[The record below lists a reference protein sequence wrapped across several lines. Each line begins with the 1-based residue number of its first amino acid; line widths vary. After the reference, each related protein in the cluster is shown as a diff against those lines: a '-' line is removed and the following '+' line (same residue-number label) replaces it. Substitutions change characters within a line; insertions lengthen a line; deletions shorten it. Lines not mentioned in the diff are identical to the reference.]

1 MRQVRNSKFE
11 FRNRA
16 AAIFAVGFALCIS
29 THTPAAAA
37 QQPQKLPVVGVLI
50 TDTKGNLS
58 LPILVDGLRDLGYVD
73 GKNILLEIRSAGG
86 NPDALPALSA
96 ELLKR
101 GVDVLY
107 ATGPAA
113 IRAARDATTT
123 VPIVSLDLET
133 DPVQAGWARSVARPG
148 GNITGLFLDLADLAG
163 KWLQLLREA
172 APGIRRVGVV
182 WDSTTGSAQLKAAKA
197 AAEGF
202 GIELEVIEIRRA
214 EEFGTALATGAR
226 AGSRAIVLLS
236 SPLISTGSTQLAE
249 FVMKDRLP
257 AISPFRRFADA
268 GGLMSY
274 GPDFDEFRRQAASYI
289 DRILKGAKPGD
300 LPIERPAKYE
310 LVVNAKTAKVLGLR
324 IPQALLVR
332 ADEVIR

>member
-1 MRQVRNSKFE
+1 MRRCAIADCRLRIGPTAIYVVALVLGLLTPSL
-11 FRNRA
+11 A
-16 AAIFAVGFALCIS
+16 ADA
-29 THTPAAAA
+29 
-37 QQPQKLPVVGVLI
+37 QKLPVVGVLI

-58 LPILVDGLRDLGYVD
+58 LPILVDGLRELGYVG
-73 GKNILLEIRSAGG
+73 GKNILLEVRSAGG
-86 NPDALPALSA
+86 RPDALSALAA
-96 ELLKR
+96 ELVQRK
-101 GVDVLY
+101 VDVLY

-123 VPIVSLDLET
+123 VPIVALDLES

-182 WDSTTGSAQLKAAKA
+182 WDSTTSPAQLKAAKA
-197 AAEGF
+197 AAEHF
-202 GIELEVIEIRRA
+202 GIDLQVIEVRRGD
-214 EEFGTALATGAR
+214 ELDDALVVGVG

-236 SPLISTGSTQLAE
+236 SPLVSTGSTQLAD
-249 FVMKDRLP
+249 FVVKNRLP
-257 AISPFRRFADA
+257 AISPFRKFADA
-268 GGLMSY
+268 GGLIAY
-274 GPDFDEFRRQAASYI
+274 GPDFDEFRRHAASYI
-289 DRILKGAKPGD
+289 ERILKGAKPGD

-310 LVVNAKTAKVLGLR
+310 LVINLKTAKTLGLR
-324 IPQALLVR
+324 IPQTLLVR

>member
-1 MRQVRNSKFE
+1 MR
-11 FRNRA
+11 
-16 AAIFAVGFALCIS
+16 LC
-29 THTPAAAA
+29 
-37 QQPQKLPVVGVLI
+37 
-50 TDTKGNLS
+50 D
-58 LPILVDGLRDLGYVD
+58 
-73 GKNILLEIRSAGG
+73 
-86 NPDALPALSA
+86 
-96 ELLKR
+96 
-101 GVDVLY
+101 
-107 ATGPAA
+107 
-113 IRAARDATTT
+113 
-123 VPIVSLDLET
+123 
-133 DPVQAGWARSVARPG
+133 
-148 GNITGLFLDLADLAG
+148 LFLDLADLAG

-182 WDSTTGSAQLKAAKA
+182 WDSATGSAQLKAAKA

-202 GIELEVIEIRRA
+202 GIELQVIEIRRA
-214 EEFGTALATGAR
+214 EEFGAVLATGVR

-249 FVMKDRLP
+249 FVVKDRLP

-289 DRILKGAKPGD
+289 DRILKGARPGD

-310 LVVNAKTAKVLGLR
+310 LVINSKTAKTLGLK
-324 IPQALLVR
+324 IPQSLLLR

>member
-1 MRQVRNSKFE
+1 MRRCAIADCRLRIGPTAIYVVALVLGLLTPSL
-11 FRNRA
+11 A
-16 AAIFAVGFALCIS
+16 ADA
-29 THTPAAAA
+29 
-37 QQPQKLPVVGVLI
+37 QKLPVVGVLV

-58 LPILVDGLRDLGYVD
+58 LPILVDGLRELGYVG
-73 GKNILLEIRSAGG
+73 GKNILLEVRSAGG
-86 NPDALPALSA
+86 RPDALSALAA
-96 ELLKR
+96 ELVQRK
-101 GVDVLY
+101 VDVLY

-123 VPIVSLDLET
+123 VPIVALDLES

-182 WDSTTGSAQLKAAKA
+182 WDSTTSPAQLKAAKA
-197 AAEGF
+197 AAEHF
-202 GIELEVIEIRRA
+202 GIDLQVIEVRRGD
-214 EEFGTALATGAR
+214 ELDDALVVGVG

-236 SPLISTGSTQLAE
+236 SPLVSTGSTQLAD
-249 FVMKDRLP
+249 FVVKNRLP
-257 AISPFRRFADA
+257 AISPFRKFADA
-268 GGLMSY
+268 GGLIAY
-274 GPDFDEFRRQAASYI
+274 GPDFDEFRRHAASYI
-289 DRILKGAKPGD
+289 ERILKGAKPGD

-310 LVVNAKTAKVLGLR
+310 LVINLKTAKTLGLR
-324 IPQALLVR
+324 IPQTLLVR

>member
-1 MRQVRNSKFE
+1 MRQIPF
-11 FRNRA
+11 A
-16 AAIFAVGFALCIS
+16 DCGLPIGTWAIGAVALVLSILALPS
-29 THTPAAAA
+29 AAAA

-73 GKNILLEIRSAGG
+73 GKSIVLDIRSAGG

-101 GVDVLY
+101 KVDVLY

-113 IRAARDATTT
+113 IKAARAATTT

-182 WDSTTGSAQLKAAKA
+182 WDSTTGSAQ
-197 AAEGF
+197 
-202 GIELEVIEIRRA
+202 
-214 EEFGTALATGAR
+214 
-226 AGSRAIVLLS
+226 
-236 SPLISTGSTQLAE
+236 
-249 FVMKDRLP
+249 
-257 AISPFRRFADA
+257 
-268 GGLMSY
+268 
-274 GPDFDEFRRQAASYI
+274 
-289 DRILKGAKPGD
+289 
-300 LPIERPAKYE
+300 
-310 LVVNAKTAKVLGLR
+310 
-324 IPQALLVR
+324 
-332 ADEVIR
+332 

>member
-1 MRQVRNSKFE
+1 MRQVRNSNSE
-11 FRNRA
+11 IRNRA
-16 AAIFAVGFALCIS
+16 AAIFAVGCALYIS

-37 QQPQKLPVVGVLI
+37 QQVRKLPVVGVLI
-50 TDTKGNLS
+50 TDTRGNLS

-73 GKNILLEIRSAGG
+73 GRSIVLDIRSAGG
-86 NPDALPALSA
+86 NPDALAALAA
-96 ELLKR
+96 ELVKR
-101 GVDVLY
+101 KVDVLY

-113 IRAARDATTT
+113 IRAARGATTT

-172 APGIRRVGVV
+172 APGIRHVGVV

-202 GIELEVIEIRRA
+202 GIELQVIEIRRA
-214 EEFGTALATGAR
+214 ENFGAALAAGAR
-226 AGSRAIVLLS
+226 AGSRAVVLLS

-249 FVMKDRLP
+249 FVVKDRLP

-289 DRILKGAKPGD
+289 DRIIKGAKPGD
-300 LPIERPAKYE
+300 LPIERPAKYA
-310 LVVNAKTAKVLGLR
+310 LVINSKTAKTLGLK
-324 IPQALLVR
+324 IPQSLLLR

>member
-1 MRQVRNSKFE
+1 LRIGPTAIYVVALVLGLLTPSL
-11 FRNRA
+11 A
-16 AAIFAVGFALCIS
+16 ADA
-29 THTPAAAA
+29 
-37 QQPQKLPVVGVLI
+37 QKLPVVGVLI

-58 LPILVDGLRDLGYVD
+58 LPILVDGLRELGYVG
-73 GKNILLEIRSAGG
+73 GKNILLEVRSAGG
-86 NPDALPALSA
+86 RPDALSALAA
-96 ELLKR
+96 ELVQRK
-101 GVDVLY
+101 VDVLY

-123 VPIVSLDLET
+123 VPIVALDLES

-182 WDSTTGSAQLKAAKA
+182 WDSTTSPAQLKAAKA
-197 AAEGF
+197 AAEHF
-202 GIELEVIEIRRA
+202 GIDLQVIEVRRGD
-214 EEFGTALATGAR
+214 ELDDALVVGVG

-236 SPLISTGSTQLAE
+236 SPLVSTGSTQLAD
-249 FVMKDRLP
+249 FVVKNRLP
-257 AISPFRRFADA
+257 AISPFRKFADA
-268 GGLMSY
+268 GGLIAY
-274 GPDFDEFRRQAASYI
+274 GPDFDEFRRHAASYI
-289 DRILKGAKPGD
+289 ERILKGAKPGD

-310 LVVNAKTAKVLGLR
+310 LVINLKTAKTLGLR
-324 IPQALLVR
+324 IPQTLLVR

>member
-1 MRQVRNSKFE
+1 VRRCAIADCRLRIGPTAIYVVALVLGLLTPSL
-11 FRNRA
+11 A
-16 AAIFAVGFALCIS
+16 ADA
-29 THTPAAAA
+29 
-37 QQPQKLPVVGVLI
+37 QKLPVVGFLI

-58 LPILVDGLRDLGYVD
+58 LPILVDGLRELGYVG
-73 GKNILLEIRSAGG
+73 GKNILLEVRSAGG
-86 NPDALPALSA
+86 RPDALSALAA
-96 ELLKR
+96 ELVQRK
-101 GVDVLY
+101 VDVLY

-123 VPIVSLDLET
+123 VPIVALDLES

-182 WDSTTGSAQLKAAKA
+182 WDSTTSPAQLKAAKA
-197 AAEGF
+197 AAEHF
-202 GIELEVIEIRRA
+202 GIDLQVIEVRRGD
-214 EEFGTALATGAR
+214 ELDDALVVGVG

-236 SPLISTGSTQLAE
+236 SPLVSTGSTQLAD
-249 FVMKDRLP
+249 FVVKNRLP
-257 AISPFRRFADA
+257 AISPFRKFADA
-268 GGLMSY
+268 GGLIAY
-274 GPDFDEFRRQAASYI
+274 GPDFDEFRRHAASYI
-289 DRILKGAKPGD
+289 ERILKGAKPGD

-310 LVVNAKTAKVLGLR
+310 LVINLKTAKTLGLR
-324 IPQALLVR
+324 IPQTLLVR

>member
-1 MRQVRNSKFE
+1 LRIGPTAIYVVALVLGLLTPSL
-11 FRNRA
+11 A
-16 AAIFAVGFALCIS
+16 ADA
-29 THTPAAAA
+29 
-37 QQPQKLPVVGVLI
+37 QKLPVVGFLI

-58 LPILVDGLRDLGYVD
+58 LPILVDGLRELGYVG
-73 GKNILLEIRSAGG
+73 GKNILLEVRSAGG
-86 NPDALPALSA
+86 RPDALSALAA
-96 ELLKR
+96 ELVQRK
-101 GVDVLY
+101 VDVLY

-123 VPIVSLDLET
+123 VPIVALDLES

-182 WDSTTGSAQLKAAKA
+182 WDSTTSPAQLKAAKA
-197 AAEGF
+197 AAEHF
-202 GIELEVIEIRRA
+202 GIDLQVIEVRRGD
-214 EEFGTALATGAR
+214 ELDDALVVGVG

-236 SPLISTGSTQLAE
+236 SPLVSTGSTQLAD
-249 FVMKDRLP
+249 FVVKNRLP
-257 AISPFRRFADA
+257 AISPFRKFADA
-268 GGLMSY
+268 GGLIAY
-274 GPDFDEFRRQAASYI
+274 GPDFDEFRRHAASYI
-289 DRILKGAKPGD
+289 ERILKGAKPGD

-310 LVVNAKTAKVLGLR
+310 LVINLKTAKTLGLR
-324 IPQALLVR
+324 IPQTLLVR

>member
-1 MRQVRNSKFE
+1 VRRCAIADCRLRIGPTAIYVVALVLGLLTPSL
-11 FRNRA
+11 A
-16 AAIFAVGFALCIS
+16 ADA
-29 THTPAAAA
+29 
-37 QQPQKLPVVGVLI
+37 QKLPVVGVLI

-58 LPILVDGLRDLGYVD
+58 LPILVDGLRELGYVG
-73 GKNILLEIRSAGG
+73 GKNILLEVRSAGG
-86 NPDALPALSA
+86 RPDALSALAA
-96 ELLKR
+96 ELVQRK
-101 GVDVLY
+101 VDVLY

-123 VPIVSLDLET
+123 VPIVALDLES

-182 WDSTTGSAQLKAAKA
+182 WDSTTSPAQLKAAKA
-197 AAEGF
+197 AAEHF
-202 GIELEVIEIRRA
+202 GIDLQVIEVRRGD
-214 EEFGTALATGAR
+214 ELDDALVVGVG

-236 SPLISTGSTQLAE
+236 SPLVSTGSTQLAD
-249 FVMKDRLP
+249 FVVKNRLP
-257 AISPFRRFADA
+257 AISPFRKFADA
-268 GGLMSY
+268 GGLIAY
-274 GPDFDEFRRQAASYI
+274 GPDFDEFRRHAASYI
-289 DRILKGAKPGD
+289 ERILKGAKPGD

-310 LVVNAKTAKVLGLR
+310 LVINLKTAKTLGLR
-324 IPQALLVR
+324 IPQTLLVR

>member
-1 MRQVRNSKFE
+1 VRRCAIADCRLRIGPTAIYVVALVLGLLTPSL
-11 FRNRA
+11 A
-16 AAIFAVGFALCIS
+16 ADA
-29 THTPAAAA
+29 
-37 QQPQKLPVVGVLI
+37 QKLPVVGVLV

-58 LPILVDGLRDLGYVD
+58 LPILVDGLRELGYVG
-73 GKNILLEIRSAGG
+73 GKNILLEVRSAGG
-86 NPDALPALSA
+86 RPDALSALAA
-96 ELLKR
+96 ELVQRK
-101 GVDVLY
+101 VDVLY

-123 VPIVSLDLET
+123 VPIVALDLES

-182 WDSTTGSAQLKAAKA
+182 WDSTTSPAQLKAAKA
-197 AAEGF
+197 AAEHF
-202 GIELEVIEIRRA
+202 GIDLQVIEVRRGD
-214 EEFGTALATGAR
+214 ELDDALVVGVG

-236 SPLISTGSTQLAE
+236 SPLVSTGSTQLAD
-249 FVMKDRLP
+249 FVVKNRLP
-257 AISPFRRFADA
+257 AISPFRKFADA
-268 GGLMSY
+268 GGLIAY
-274 GPDFDEFRRQAASYI
+274 GPDFDEFRRHAASYI
-289 DRILKGAKPGD
+289 ERILKGAKPGD

-310 LVVNAKTAKVLGLR
+310 LVINLKTAKTLGLR
-324 IPQALLVR
+324 IPQTLLVR